1 MLKEI
6 LQPDLRIFFYYF
18 WLDRKLA
25 KIKQLKVLKRQDTRE
40 YLNEDRMR
48 EFYKKPI
55 RDDNLYSSVSN
66 EEVAMKD
73 HSLCKGKK
81 FTNTDVFRKVLRQLV
96 VNLPKNK
103 FKCTNLNQ
111 GNSALILFIQIWILL
126 QTFNTLQ
133 TC

>member
-1 MLKEI
+1 MNFLLLFLIGQKA
-6 LQPDLRIFFYYF
+6 R
-18 WLDRKLA
+18 
-25 KIKQLKVLKRQDTRE
+25 KIKQLKVVKIQDTRE

-111 GNSALILFIQIWILL
+111 GNSTLILFIQI
-126 QTFNTLQ
+126 
-133 TC
+133 